1 MIKAVWLTNVD
12 SQILNSRQNI
22 AAGLNQLHQLGFNT
36 IYPVVWQRG
45 YTLYPSTVAESWT
58 GATVMPDSP
67 FTGRDLLAEIIE
79 LAAPYNMRVIPWFE
93 YGLMLPPRSNIASQF
108 PELISIDSRG
118 QQQRMITASG
128 KQDPQVWLNPCVPQV
143 QEFLVDLIADV
154 VQRYPVAGIQ
164 LDDRFGFPQELGYD
178 GFTQQLFKQQQA
190 KIAPHNH
197 ADPAWIDWGCHLMT
211 ALLDRIVRAVK
222 SVRAN
227 CLVSI
232 SPNPL
237 GFSRRNYLADWQ
249 AWHQSGLIDELV
261 LQVYRDNLLAF
272 SGELNRPEV
281 VKIRDQIPTSI
292 GILTGLKTK
301 PIVAEMI
308 KQQTAMTL
316 AKGTFPTGGFA
327 GVAYFFYETVIH
339 QQLTPT
345 VVARTP
351 SALTDIF
358 G

>member
-12 SQILNSRQNI
+12 SQVLNSRENI
-22 AAGLNQLHQLGFNT
+22 ASGLKQLHQLGFNT

-58 GATVMPDSP
+58 GALTMPNSP

-79 LAAPYNMRVIPWFE
+79 LATPYNLRVIPWFE
-93 YGLMLPPRSNIASQF
+93 YGLMVPPRSTIASQF
-108 PELISIDSRG
+108 PELISIDHRG
-118 QQQRMITASG
+118 QQQRVITASG
-128 KQDPQVWLNPCVPQV
+128 KQDPQVWLNPCLPQV
-143 QEFLVDLIADV
+143 QDFLVDLIADV

-178 GFTQQLFKQQQA
+178 GFTQQLFQQQRA
-190 KIAPHNH
+190 KTAPNNH
-197 ADPAWIDWGCHLMT
+197 GDPAWIDWGCQIMT
-211 ALLDRIVRAVK
+211 ALLDRVVRAVR
-222 SVRAN
+222 SVRAD

-249 AWHQSGLIDELV
+249 AWHQAELIDELV
-261 LQVYRDNLLAF
+261 LQVYRDNSLAF

-281 VKIRDQIPTSI
+281 VKIRQQIPTTI
-292 GILTGLKTK
+292 GILAGLKTK
-301 PIVAEMI
+301 PIAAEII
-308 KQQTAMTL
+308 KQQTAIAL
-316 AKGTFPTGGFA
+316 AHGSSAADSFA